1 LWNISDYFR
10 SCGDLSKLPEI
21 IGSIRE
27 HREIQTVVL
36 SKSKDG
42 VMPALWLQ
50 VLLSLTVI
58 TTDVRTE
65 VRNSAIHTIQ
75 RIFESYDGQLSSE
88 IWLLCMRVVL
98 FRLVEANKNAQ
109 QDLRNAPHGP
119 GDLINWNATTRTVL
133 QTVSILMTTYAQK
146 VDPSELGD
154 AWSEL
159 LIYMQQYFCFGS
171 HALGASIFNTIT
183 SFLSHIR
190 GTVTLDMPPLLE
202 TANVWKAYFD
212 HQEKWQ
218 TEPEGNQDAFV
229 AYADAFAAIYCLG
242 TRALDAQLPSMLAK
256 LEACVVNSDV
266 AAYSSDIDKV
276 TALQGRVM
284 HCLSMVTTDSPGLPS
299 YLILLLGRFSVLP
312 HTTPVDGPAKRG
324 PTFVALAKAAMTLL
338 QETIMKHIDREE
350 IFENDAVLSALTS
363 LMIPIRE
370 KYLWQREGKPP
381 ALWQRATTTTVTIL
395 KPILPRIDAKAN
407 TKMSLKETW
416 AAIVDIA
423 HYIIRA
429 QLPSVE
435 DLPTSLGKD
444 EAFDVE
450 SFKEFRDTITVSLGA
465 TNIPDVLRR
474 TYARNLFS
482 ISLIHTPLPG
492 ELPELI
498 SAPLEGL
505 YKIRYGHTVEL
516 ETTLRSSM
524 SYTCL
529 SELFS
534 LVALHDNSASRTK
547 LAQAA
552 APYLIL
558 RAALPLR
565 TFIADHPLRGC
576 MPQPESQ
583 RHELLFILRELAR
596 LKSEPQAIPDVLGV
610 KSKHRKHLHR
620 LYPLLSKA
628 SRVARHDV
636 ELFEGIV
643 KLMDMV
649 GEEFGLD
656 DE

>member
-1 LWNISDYFR
+1 M
-10 SCGDLSKLPEI
+10 

-27 HREIQTVVL
+27 HREIQTVVS

-42 VMPALWLQ
+42 VMTALWLQ

-75 RIFESYDGQLSSE
+75 RIFESYNGQLSSE

-98 FRLVEANKNAQ
+98 FRLVEANRNAQ

-119 GDLINWNATTRTVL
+119 GELSNWNDTTKTVL
-133 QTVSILMTTYAQK
+133 QTVSILMITYAQK

-154 AWSEL
+154 AWCEL
-159 LIYMQQYFCFGS
+159 LTYMQQYFCFGS
-171 HALGASIFNTIT
+171 HALGTSIFNTIT

-190 GTVTLDMPPLLE
+190 GTKTLDIPPLLK

-212 HQEKWQ
+212 YQEKWQ
-218 TEPEGNQDAFV
+218 IEPEGNQDAFV

-242 TRALDAQLPSMLAK
+242 TRALDSQLPSMLAK

-266 AAYSSDIDKV
+266 AAYSSDIDNV
-276 TALQGRVM
+276 TALQGRVL
-284 HCLSMVTTDSPGLPS
+284 HCLSMITTDSPGLPS

-312 HTTPVDGPAKRG
+312 YTTPVDGPAKRG

-338 QETIMKHIDREE
+338 QETIVKHIDREE

-370 KYLWQREGKPP
+370 KYMWQREGKPP
-381 ALWQRATTTTVTIL
+381 ALWQRATTTAVTIL
-395 KPILPRIDAKAN
+395 KPSLPRIDGQGN
-407 TKMSLKETW
+407 TETSLKETW
-416 AAIVDIA
+416 AAVVDIA

-429 QLPSVE
+429 QYPSVE

-465 TNIPDVLRR
+465 TNIPDALRR

-482 ISLIHTPLPG
+482 ISLVHTPLPG
-492 ELPELI
+492 ELSDLI

-505 YKIRYGHTVEL
+505 YKIRYGHTIEL

-529 SELFS
+529 SELFN
-534 LVALHDNSASRTK
+534 LVALHDNSASRIK

-565 TFIADHPLRGC
+565 TYIADHPLRGC

-583 RHELLFILRELAR
+583 RRELLFILQELAK
-596 LKSEPQAIPDVLGV
+596 LKSEPQAIPDVPGV
-610 KSKHRKHLHR
+610 KSKYRKHLHR

-636 ELFEGIV
+636 ELFEGII